1 MSDHP
6 LRVHRRAVLAMAV
19 APSLL
24 SAGCFR
30 RQTKWEKLRPKTHA
44 ISGLVLWDGKPEAG
58 VYVTFE
64 SRSHNL
70 TAVGITDAA
79 GRFTLKTWKEGD
91 GAVAGEH
98 AVRLEKKLMLKPE
111 SGSGDPGGRFGGG
124 FGGASAAVM
133 KEVSVLPKQYGDFA
147 TSGLTATVGEKG
159 PNEFTFEITGARPQ
173 P

>member
-6 LRVHRRAVLAMAV
+6 LRVHRRAVLVMAV

-30 RQTKWEKLRPKTHA
+30 RQTKWEKLRPKTYA
-44 ISGLVLWDGKPEAG
+44 ASGLVLWDGKPEAG
-58 VYVTFE
+58 VFVTFE

-98 AVRLEKKLMLKPE
+98 AVRLEKKLMIKPA

-124 FGGASAAVM
+124 STAVM
-133 KEVSVLPKQYGDFA
+133 NEVSVLPKQYGDFA
-147 TSGLTATVGEKG
+147 TSGLTATVVEKG